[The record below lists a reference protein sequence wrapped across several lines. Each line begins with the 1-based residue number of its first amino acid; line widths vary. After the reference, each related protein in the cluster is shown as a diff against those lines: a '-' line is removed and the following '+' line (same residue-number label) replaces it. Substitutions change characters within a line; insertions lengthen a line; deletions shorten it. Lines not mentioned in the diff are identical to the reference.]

1 MKNLWFVLF
10 LTFNFTSLKTSAQ
23 STVIINDFSDFQ
35 QNYLNNRSND
45 TIYVYNFWA
54 TWCKPCVQEL
64 PYFDSLN
71 DYNGETPIKLTLV
84 SLDFKSQIESRL
96 LPFIAAQQIRNEV
109 VVLTD
114 GNVNSWIDK
123 VDSSWSGAIPAT
135 LIFKGQKKL
144 FYEKTYHSYEEVLQS
159 ILQIMKL

>member
-1 MKNLWFVLF
+1 M
-10 LTFNFTSLKTSAQ
+10 TFNFISLKTSAQ
-23 STVIINDFSDFQ
+23 STVIIDDFSDFE
-35 QNYLNNRSND
+35 QNYLKNRSDD

-71 DYNGETPIKLTLV
+71 DYHGETPIKLTLV
-84 SLDFKSQIESRL
+84 SLDFKTQIESRL
-96 LPFIAAQQIRNEV
+96 LPFIAAQKIRNEV

-135 LIFKGQKKL
+135 LIYKGQKKL
-144 FYEKTYHSYEEVLQS
+144 FYEKTYHSYEAVLQS
-159 ILQIMKL
+159 ILQIMKI